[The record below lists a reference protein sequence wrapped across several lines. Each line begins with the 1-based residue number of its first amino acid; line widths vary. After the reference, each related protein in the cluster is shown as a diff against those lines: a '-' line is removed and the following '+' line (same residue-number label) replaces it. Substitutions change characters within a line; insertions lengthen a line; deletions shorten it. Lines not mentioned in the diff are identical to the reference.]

1 MNKFFRRMTAF
12 ASVAAMSVAGTAAG
26 MPVMIQTALPVSAAA
41 SDTNDDWLHAKGSRL
56 YDKNGNEVWL
66 TGANWFGFNCTECSP
81 HYLWSG
87 DIDDMVKDIA
97 DHGVN
102 VLRLPVSTELL
113 YNWMIGNPDP
123 ISSVNPNDDP
133 NYPIN
138 VDLIINGEVANSQ
151 QTFEVLLAKCKKYGV
166 KCFIDIHSP
175 ESNNSGHNYGLW
187 YGKSF
192 KGRDGKTVN
201 VTTDVWIE
209 TLAWCADHYKG
220 DDTLI
225 GFDLKNEPHS
235 TYGGAPVDAIW
246 DNSNA
251 PNNWRKAAE
260 DCANA
265 ILDKNPNA
273 LILIEGVEGFEG
285 HNAWWGGNL
294 RGVAKYPIL
303 PTSGTSQ
310 IVYSPHDYGPVVSD
324 QPWFHKDFTEQTLLD
339 DYWYDTWAYLVDKD
353 MYPLLIGE
361 WGGRLDGGDNE
372 KWLGLLRDY
381 MIKHHINHTFWCL
394 NDDSGD
400 TGGLWK
406 DIQFGV
412 SRSDDGT
419 MKGKTTINWDTEK
432 YETYYYPAIWKTQTS
447 KKFIGLDHKVA
458 LGKDGISLDDF
469 YANYAAKEGSNLDGG
484 TIVDPKT
491 PVTYEN
497 PTVTY
502 TPGNGSVKL
511 SWKAVTDAEGY
522 AVYTQSASGSWTKL
536 ADCSGTSYTM
546 TGLTAG
552 TKYKVAVI
560 GKFGGSWNLDYSK
573 AITVT
578 PNNSSTT
585 PTYPTN
591 IKAEYNE
598 TYHQVRLTWDK
609 VSGADK
615 YGIAVYLSGKWR
627 IQTSALTTNSFTT
640 PKNLTPGKSY
650 KVAVAARV
658 NGKWDTANAIKNA
671 ITITVK

>member
-1 MNKFFRRMTAF
+1 MKYFSKAIAAVAAAAMTLSGSAALPGALYAAPMTA
-12 ASVAAMSVAGTAAG
+12 
-26 MPVMIQTALPVSAAA
+26 SAVD
-41 SDTNDDWLHAKGSRL
+41 DTNDDWLHAKGSRL
-56 YDKNGNEVWL
+56 YDMNGNEVWL
-66 TGANWFGFNCTECSP
+66 TGANWFGFNCTECVP

-113 YNWMIGNPDP
+113 YNWMIGDPDP
-123 ISSVNPNDDP
+123 IASVNPNDDP

-138 VDLIINGEVANSQ
+138 VDLINPDGSIANSQ
-151 QTFEVLLAKCKKYGV
+151 QTFDVLLAKCKKYGV

-192 KGRDGKTVN
+192 KGRDGKNVE

-235 TYGGAPVDAIW
+235 KYGGAPIDAIW
-246 DNSNA
+246 DDSDA
-251 PNNWRKAAE
+251 PNNWKKAAQ
-260 DCANA
+260 DCADA
-265 ILDKNPNA
+265 ILAKNPNA

-285 HNAWWGGNL
+285 HGAWWGGNL
-294 RGVAKYPIL
+294 RGVAKYPVL
-303 PTSGTSQ
+303 PESGTSQ

-381 MIKHHINHTFWCL
+381 MIKNHINHTFWCL

-412 SRSDDGT
+412 TRAADGT
-419 MKGKTTINWDTEK
+419 IQAKTTINWDQEK
-432 YETYYYPAIWKTQTS
+432 YDTYYYPAIWKTLTS
-447 KKFIGLDHKVA
+447 KKPIGLDHQVA
-458 LGKDGISLDDF
+458 LGKDGISLNDF
-469 YANYAAKEGSNLDGG
+469 YASYASSEGSNLDGG
-484 TIVDPKT
+484 TKSSGKIVEPTDEPKVT
-491 PVTYEN
+491 TAPPVTTAKATTTAAVTTAAVTT
-497 PTVTY
+497 TVF
-502 TPGNGSVKL
+502 TPSSGNEDLGDANVDKKVDLNDAVAILQYVALPAKYKL
-511 SWKAVTDAEGY
+511 SDEG
-522 AVYTQSASGSWTKL
+522 VDN
-536 ADCSGTSYTM
+536 ADIIDRGTS
-546 TGLTAG
+546 G
-552 TKYKVAVI
+552 
-560 GKFGGSWNLDYSK
+560 
-573 AITVT
+573 
-578 PNNSSTT
+578 
-585 PTYPTN
+585 
-591 IKAEYNE
+591 
-598 TYHQVRLTWDK
+598 
-609 VSGADK
+609 
-615 YGIAVYLSGKWR
+615 
-627 IQTSALTTNSFTT
+627 
-640 PKNLTPGKSY
+640 
-650 KVAVAARV
+650 V
-658 NGKWDTANAIKNA
+658 NGKDALAVQMVDSKLIGLEKLPLTSAQMESYLK
-671 ITITVK
+671 